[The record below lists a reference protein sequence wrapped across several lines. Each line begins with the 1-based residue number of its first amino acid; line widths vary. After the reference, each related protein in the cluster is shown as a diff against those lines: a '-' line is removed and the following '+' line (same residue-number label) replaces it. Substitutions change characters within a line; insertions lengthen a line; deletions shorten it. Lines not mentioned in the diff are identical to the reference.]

1 MIRYYFRG
9 IEVPREGAL
18 KAWRASKTYRGAAL
32 ADSVF
37 AKAEAGIDT
46 DGVTNHLA
54 EAHIRID
61 VAASHTAPADGGSN
75 G

>member
-18 KAWRASKTYRGAAL
+18 KAWRASKTYRSSAL
-32 ADSVF
+32 AEAVF
-37 AKAEAGIDT
+37 TKAEAGIDT
-46 DGVTNHLA
+46 DCVTNYLA
-54 EAHIRID
+54 EAHMRID
-61 VAASHTAPADGGSN
+61 LATSQAAPADGGSN